1 MQRRLDGDR
10 QSSPAVAAVIIRI
23 AIIKL
28 MAILRIKNNYNIN
41 SASRYCW
48 NGLWWLQR
56 LPGMLP

>member
-28 MAILRIKNNYNIN
+28 MAILRKTNKNNIN
-41 SASRYCW
+41 SILRCYG
-48 NGLWWLQR
+48 NGLWWLRR
-56 LPGMLP
+56 LPGMRL